1 MQRWKSE
8 LAPTL
13 LLQMEHPPLRLEP
26 LLPDDDPAS
35 RLRLTV
41 GQEVPDEY
49 DSDDG
54 EISIGE
60 AQRCGCR
67 RVALNRFHLAIR
79 RMTGKPYLRD

>member
-35 RLRLTV
+35 WLRLTV
-41 GQEVPDEY
+41 GQEVPHEY
-49 DSDDG
+49 DSDG
-54 EISIGE
+54 GE
-60 AQRCGCR
+60 ALLAKLN
-67 RVALNRFHLAIR
+67 VAVVAESH
-79 RMTGKPYLRD
+79 

>member
-35 RLRLTV
+35 WLRLLW

-54 EISIGE
+54 ESLL
-60 AQRCGCR
+60 AKLN
-67 RVALNRFHLAIR
+67 VASRTESFS
-79 RMTGKPYLRD
+79 PRDSADDG

>member
-49 DSDDG
+49 HSDDG
-54 EISIGE
+54 ESLL
-60 AQRCGCR
+60 AKLN
-67 RVALNRFHLAIR
+67 VASRTESFS
-79 RMTGKPYLRD
+79 PRDSADDG